1 MLVSITLLQT
11 SLALC
16 KPHLWR
22 HVYRPSRLQIV
33 KMCDSV
39 AGRVIKVRRE
49 TDGDAH
55 VLLLPDPS
63 FAGVVNKANRRR
75 LNGALV
81 VEIICAYPTDEPVA
95 RRACRGYRN
104 SVAVP
109 RAGEH
114 VRVSGAL
121 VRDRDHGGW
130 VEIHPAGTVRKD
142 DQDQQNALH

>member
-1 MLVSITLLQT
+1 MLVAITLLQT

-22 HVYRPSRLQIV
+22 HFYRPRRLQIV
-33 KMCDSV
+33 RMCASV
-39 AGRVIKVRRE
+39 AGRVIRVRRE

-55 VLLLPDPS
+55 ILLLPDPS
-63 FAGVVNKANRRR
+63 SASVVNAANRKR
-75 LNGALV
+75 LHGALV
-81 VEIICAYPTDEPVA
+81 VEIVCAYPTDEPAA

-109 RAGEH
+109 RAGDH
-114 VRVSGAL
+114 VRVWGAL
-121 VRDRDHGGW
+121 VRDRDHGGR

-142 DQDQQNALH
+142 DQDQKNALH